1 MHNEGFVS
9 VYHNSDHN
17 RLDLILN
24 SLVEAVREEKS
35 FELQQSLFYL
45 FKSGLLRHLHWEDTV
60 LFPMFE
66 QEMKLQDCPIQSLK
80 YEHAEINLAL
90 SNIEDT
96 LDNKIDL
103 AKIIAL
109 ANYLD
114 EHNTREEKQVYLAM
128 EEILDKDTQE
138 LMAVAISRDFK

>member
-1 MHNEGFVS
+1 MHSEGFVS

-45 FKSGLLRHLHWEDTV
+45 FKSGLLRHLHWEDAV
-60 LFPMFE
+60 LFPIFE
-66 QEMKLQDCPIQSLK
+66 REMKLKNCPIQSLK
-80 YEHAEINLAL
+80 DQHAEIHLAL

-96 LDNKIDL
+96 LDNEIDL
-103 AKIIAL
+103 EKIVAL

-114 EHNTREEKQVYLAM
+114 EHNTREEKLVYLAM
-128 EEILDKDTQE
+128 DEVLDKDTQE